1 LVITLSCL
9 SPRHRFAEDE
19 YYGES
24 FSFAVSGIAL
34 KCAGIGIAASL
45 VLFYF
50 KTRDEL
56 NWIDL
61 AARIQANAFQNH
73 IDRLSIAGAAVG
85 ALVGAPTAFFAVSDV
100 GRSEQRHIRVLRR
113 AVRGAA
119 VGCAIGVFASVF
131 LFHRIASSSH

>member
-34 KCAGIGIAASL
+34 KCAGVGIAASL
-45 VLFYF
+45 VLLYF
-50 KTRDEL
+50 KTRDDL
-56 NWIDL
+56 NWTDL
-61 AARIQANAFQNH
+61 AARIHANAFQNH
-73 IDRLSIAGAAVG
+73 IDRLSIAGAAIG
-85 ALVGAPTAFFAVSDV
+85 ALIGAPTAFFATSDV
-100 GRSEQRHIRVLRR
+100 GRSEPRHTRVIRR
-113 AVRGAA
+113 ATRGAA

-131 LFHRIASSSH
+131 LFHRIAKSS